1 MQGLLLSYQFNLA
14 GEMQIVY
21 LEIEKGARH
30 ESVRPCLEPERFAP
44 GWLAFAPSVSGIRP
58 NG

>member
-1 MQGLLLSYQFNLA
+1 MQSLLLFINNLA
-14 GEMQIVY
+14 EEMQIVR
-21 LEIEKGARH
+21 LENEKGARH

-44 GWLAFAPSVSGIRP
+44 TRSALAPSVSVIRP